1 MVTGIAANAAAAYAN
16 TAGRVTAD
24 GMAPRDVPGTSFSDV
39 LEKAASDTIGT
50 MRKGEELSAA
60 AAVGKADITDVV
72 QAVTNAEVALQ
83 TVTAVRDKVVSAYQE
98 ILRMPV

>member
-16 TAGRVTAD
+16 VAARTSAD
-24 GMAPRDVPGTSFSDV
+24 GMAPREAGDFSQA
-39 LEKAASDTIGT
+39 LEQAARSTIGT
-50 MRKGEELSAA
+50 LRKGEDMSAL
-60 AAVGKADITDVV
+60 AAVGKASLTDVV

-83 TVTAVRDKVVSAYQE
+83 TVTAVRDKVMTAYQE